1 MPATVRRPRDRSYC
15 SAQGLSP
22 GDGGTSKVKG

>member
-1 MPATVRRPRDRSYC
+1 MVAPDDIRLNEQWRSNRLC

-22 GDGGTSKVKG
+22 GI